1 MLYVIWTEAGKE
13 TAVVKEMQAVL
24 AQGLCSEI
32 FILRY
37 ENVLRRE
44 GVYRIERRNLFP
56 SYVFVETDNPKEL
69 FLELRRVIN
78 LTVLR
83 SDKNEEGYTFLP
95 VSESEEEFLRK
106 LINGNENY
114 IVTLSLVSYDARKRI
129 NRAAGPLKYFMDKIT
144 QIDNRHRRAFVE
156 MEFLGIPR
164 RLVFG
169 ICTKGDG
176 LVPDG
181 AQKLK
186 EEFAGYSTVG
196 FKGTAAY
203 IPSAVGE
210 AAVRDYNLNIIETG
224 DMVYIREGLYG
235 DDAVRVVRINGKKST
250 VTVEVPLFGWMQKI
264 EMDGRDVKKAE

>member
-1 MLYVIWTEAGKE
+1 MLYAIWTEAGKE
-13 TAVVKEMQAVL
+13 PAVVKEMQAVL
-24 AQGLCSEI
+24 DQGLCSEI

-56 SYVFVETDNPKEL
+56 SYVFVETDNPAKL
-69 FLELRRVIN
+69 FLELRRVVN

-95 VSESEEEFLRK
+95 VGESEEEFLRK

-144 QIDNRHRRAFVE
+144 QVDNRHRRAFVE

-186 EEFAGYSTVG
+186 EEFASYSNAG
-196 FKGTAAY
+196 LQGTAY
-203 IPSAVGE
+203 IPSSMGE
-210 AAVRDYNLNIIETG
+210 AAVKDYNLNTIEVGDRVIIR
-224 DMVYIREGLYG
+224 DDLYG
-235 DDAVRVVRINGKKST
+235 ADAVQVVRVNGKKGT

-264 EMDGRDVKKAE
+264 EMDGMDVEKVE